1 MKYCPACGSQYTDV
15 TLRFCL
21 QDGAA
26 LQDGASKQS
35 TIETV
40 SFSHPVTA
48 DNLVKTGE
56 LNLHAPE
63 KEPEKTR
70 KWSAEPPKSARRPE
84 PPKSK
89 SSAKIWLA
97 AVPVLLA
104 MIAAGLGG
112 WIYFN
117 NQKRETVRFADSSDA
132 ATPEIA
138 QTNPPAGNS
147 VSSVVPDNL
156 SASSN
161 SNSNSELPANSG
173 SEAAKKEI
181 ADAVEVWRKAVES
194 RKVPDF
200 LSRYA
205 EKVDY
210 FDKTGA
216 SAADLRAEAQ
226 KMFDTYSD
234 IDITVTNVRVSVDP
248 GGTQGTAVFDK
259 EWSYETAK
267 DLLEG
272 KAHTKLRFQ
281 KNGADWKIIGERYQ
295 KIYYMEN

>member
-1 MKYCPACGSQYTDV
+1 M

-26 LQDGASKQS
+26 LEDAPARQS

-40 SFSHPVTA
+40 SFSNPVTA

-56 LNLHAPE
+56 LNLHAPA

-70 KWSAEPPKSARRPE
+70 KWSAEPPKSARRLE
-84 PPKSK
+84 PPPSK
-89 SSAKIWLA
+89 SSAKIWVA

-104 MIAAGLGG
+104 LVAVGLGG
-112 WIYFN
+112 WIYIK
-117 NQKRETVRFADSSDA
+117 NQESKAERFVSPSET

-138 QTNPPAGNS
+138 RTTPPASNS
-147 VSSVVPDNL
+147 ASNPVLDDL
-156 SASSN
+156 SAS
-161 SNSNSELPANSG
+161 SNSNSELPANAG

-181 ADAVEVWRKAVES
+181 VDAVELWRKAVES
-194 RKVPDF
+194 RKVPEF

-205 EKVDY
+205 DKVDY

-216 SAADLRAEAQ
+216 SAADIRAEAQ

-234 IDITVTNVRVSVDP
+234 IDIAVTNVRVAIDP

-272 KAHTKLRFQ
+272 KAHVKLRFQ
-281 KNGADWKIIGERYQ
+281 KNGAEWKIFSEKYQ
-295 KIYYMEN
+295 KVYYMEN